1 LDNPRLLLAF
11 VVSLGIIILYSQL
24 LQWRYP
30 QRGQNQGKGGETASA
45 VATPGAKTPGASE
58 AAAPAATSAGQKA
71 PSAAQAASAGA
82 PARLIKVETNFYE
95 AVLSSQGARLVSF
108 RLKKYR
114 ESDAPDSPYYEMV
127 RRGERLP
134 MGMLVT
140 RAGVRVDD
148 SGLDY
153 AVEGP
158 DQITVTPQSP
168 AAVTF
173 IATTADGLRLEKTFS
188 FSDSSYVF
196 DLKANASAESGA
208 APDGIGLS
216 MSQPLKALAG
226 FRDFPTLQAD
236 VKGKVISEAEKTLT
250 KGIQPVSGPIT
261 FAGFGDRYFFAAFMP
276 QKPVDGTL
284 TMTYAGDEAD
294 AVISFDKSASVA
306 SRVYMGPKE
315 LDVLE
320 AVDPA
325 LSKAIDFGL
334 WGVIALPFL
343 RALKVFY
350 RIAPNYGVAI
360 ILLTV
365 VVRLLVLPMS
375 IKGQRSMMKMQ
386 RLQPQVEKI
395 REKFKGDQERLN
407 REMVDLYKRNHVNP
421 MGGCLPMVIQLPV
434 FFGLYYA
441 LLNAIDLRQ
450 APFIGW
456 IKDLSAPD
464 CLPIAGMPA
473 IPFTDLHGIP
483 VLVLLMT
490 LTALAQQW
498 MSPRN
503 PDPSQQ
509 KMMMYMPVVFSLIF
523 LNLPAGLSL
532 YYFSS
537 NVLGVAQQFI
547 LNREFKQYSPA
558 T

>member
-1 LDNPRLLLAF
+1 LDNSRLLLAF

-24 LQWRYP
+24 LQWRFP
-30 QRGQNQGKGGETASA
+30 NRGKPGETASA
-45 VATPGAKTPGASE
+45 VPT
-58 AAAPAATSAGQKA
+58 AAPTNQASLPVASPAPGSPAAGS
-71 PSAAQAASAGA
+71 P
-82 PARLIKVETNFYE
+82 PALTVTRAVGGGGTAREVAVETNFYK
-95 AVLSSQGARLVSF
+95 AVLTSEGARLVSF

-114 ESDAPDSPYYEMV
+114 ETDTPDSPFYEMIP
-127 RRGERLP
+127 RGDRLP
-134 MGMLVT
+134 LGLVVT
-140 RAGVRVDD
+140 RAGTRIDD
-148 SGLDY
+148 G
-153 AVEGP
+153 AVEYKTAAP
-158 DQITVTPQSP
+158 DRVTVTAENP
-168 AAVTF
+168 ATVSF
-173 IATTADGLRLEKTFS
+173 KATTVDGITLEKTYS
-188 FSDSSYVF
+188 FTNSSYVF
-196 DLKANASAESGA
+196 ELSARAEEAGGA
-208 APDGIGLS
+208 PPSGIGLT

-236 VKGKVISEAEKTLT
+236 VKGKVVSEAEKAVT
-250 KGIQPVSGPIT
+250 KGIAPLSGPIIY
-261 FAGFGDRYFFAAFMP
+261 AGFGDRYFLSVFMP
-276 QKPVDGTL
+276 KMPVDGTL
-284 TMTYAGDEAD
+284 TTAYVANEAD
-294 AVISFDKSASVA
+294 AIVSFDGSAQA
-306 SRVYMGPKE
+306 TTRVYMGPKE
-315 LDVLE
+315 LGVLE
-320 AVDPA
+320 AVNPA

-343 RALKVFY
+343 RALKLFY

-421 MGGCLPMVIQLPV
+421 MGGCLPMVVQLPV

-450 APFIGW
+450 APFVGW
-456 IKDLSAPD
+456 ITDLSAPD
-464 CLPIAGMPA
+464 CLPIKGMPA
-473 IPFTDLHGIP
+473 IPFTDLNGIP

-498 MSPRN
+498 MSPKN

-509 KMMMYMPVVFSLIF
+509 KMMMYMPVAFSLIF
-523 LNLPAGLSL
+523 LTLPAGLSL
-532 YYFSS
+532 YYFAS
-537 NVLGVAQQFI
+537 NVLGVAQQYI

>member
-1 LDNPRLLLAF
+1 LDNSRLLLAF
-11 VVSLGIIILYSQL
+11 TVSLGIIILYSQL

-30 QRGQNQGKGGETASA
+30 NRGKNGSA
-45 VATPGAKTPGASE
+45 VSPIAASPTPGVEANPSSATLGMNPSESTGPVANPGE
-58 AAAPAATSAGQKA
+58 
-71 PSAAQAASAGA
+71 
-82 PARLIKVETNFYE
+82 LVKVDTDLYE
-95 AVLSSQGARLVSF
+95 AVLSSRGARLMSF

-114 ESDAPDSPYYEMV
+114 ETDAATSPLYQMV

-134 MGMLVT
+134 IGMVVA
-140 RAGVRVDD
+140 RGEARIDD
-148 SGLDY
+148 HDIDY
-153 AVEGP
+153 ATEGP
-158 DQITVTPQSP
+158 KEISVTPQNP
-168 AAVTF
+168 AEVVFT
-173 IATTADGLRLEKTFS
+173 ATTPDGLKLTKTFD
-188 FSDSSYVF
+188 FADASYVF
-196 DLKANASAESGA
+196 NVKATAVAVNGA
-208 APDGIGLS
+208 APSAVGLT
-216 MSQPLKALAG
+216 MSQPLTALPG
-226 FRDFPTLQAD
+226 FRDYPMLQSD
-236 VKGKVISEAEKTLT
+236 VQGKVQSEAEKALT
-250 KGIQPVSGPIT
+250 KGVPPVSGKIT
-261 FAGFGDRYFFAAFMP
+261 FAGFGDRYFLSVFLP
-276 QKPVDGTL
+276 QKPSDGTL
-284 TMTYAGDEAD
+284 AMGYRGDEAD
-294 AVISFDKSASVA
+294 AIISFDGASQVA
-306 SRVYMGPKE
+306 TQVYMGPKE

-320 AVDPA
+320 AANPA

-343 RALKVFY
+343 RALRMFY
-350 RIAPNYGVAI
+350 QIAPNYGVAI

-375 IKGQRSMMKMQ
+375 IKGQRSMMRMQ

-395 REKFKGDQERLN
+395 REKFKDDKERLN
-407 REMVDLYKRNHVNP
+407 REMVELYKRNHVNP

-441 LLNAIDLRQ
+441 LLNAIELRQ

-464 CLPIAGMPA
+464 CLPIKGMPA

-483 VLVLLMT
+483 VLVMLMT
-490 LTALAQQW
+490 VTALAQQW
-498 MSPRN
+498 MTPRN

-523 LNLPAGLSL
+523 LELPAGLSL
-532 YYFSS
+532 YYFAS
-537 NVLGVAQQFI
+537 NLLGVAQQFI

>member
-1 LDNPRLLLAF
+1 MDNPRLILAF

-30 QRGQNQGKGGETASA
+30 QRGPNRGKAGEAPSA
-45 VATPGAKTPGASE
+45 MATPGAETPGPSE
-58 AAAPAATSAGQKA
+58 AEAPEAIVGAIKA
-71 PSAAQAASAGA
+71 QPAVQAASAGA
-82 PARLIKVETNFYE
+82 PVRLIKVETNFYE

-114 ESDAPDSPYYEMV
+114 ETDAPDSPYYEMV

-153 AVEGP
+153 TAEGP
-158 DQITVTPQSP
+158 DQITVTSQSP
-168 AAVTF
+168 AVVTLT
-173 IATTADGLRLEKTFS
+173 AATADGLKLEKTFT

-196 DLKANASAESGA
+196 NLKGSAAAESGV

-226 FRDFPTLQAD
+226 FRDYPTLQAD
-236 VKGKVISEAEKTLT
+236 VKGKVVSEAEKALT

-294 AVISFDKSASVA
+294 AVISFDKSSSVA
-306 SRVYMGPKE
+306 TRVYMGPKE
-315 LDVLE
+315 LGVLE

-334 WGVIALPFL
+334 WGAIALPFL
-343 RALKVFY
+343 RALKIFY

-441 LLNAIDLRQ
+441 LLNAVDLRQ

-464 CLPIAGMPA
+464 CLPIKGMPA

-490 LTALAQQW
+490 ITALAQQW
-498 MSPRN
+498 LTPRN

-523 LNLPAGLSL
+523 LELPAGLSL
-532 YYFSS
+532 YYFAS
-537 NVLGVAQQFI
+537 NLLGVVQQFI